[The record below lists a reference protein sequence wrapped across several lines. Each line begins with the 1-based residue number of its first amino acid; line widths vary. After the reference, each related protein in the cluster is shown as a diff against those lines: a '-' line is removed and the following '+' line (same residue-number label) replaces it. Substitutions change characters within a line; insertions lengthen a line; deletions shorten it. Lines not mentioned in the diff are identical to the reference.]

1 MSITIFLAP
10 QSLEALSSPSGGLSK
25 KRAYSHESV
34 GRLLDDIRAG
44 EAKFSLP
51 SERLSTP
58 VPKHLWFSSRSNA
71 AVGFRRQSRG

>member
-34 GRLLDDIRAG
+34 GRLLDDIRPG
-44 EAKFSLP
+44 EAKISFA
-51 SERLSTP
+51 E
-58 VPKHLWFSSRSNA
+58 
-71 AVGFRRQSRG
+71 